1 MSGVWRSLVTRGEM
15 SSVTLEIQGLSPCGQ
30 GDEEEAGGFAK
41 TFPDI
46 PCVFQISGGMS
57 LRLSNHQDRDKVEI
71 TLSDWERGL
80 VHCVPIPHS

>member
-1 MSGVWRSLVTRGEM
+1 M
-15 SSVTLEIQGLSPCGQ
+15 SSVTLEIRGLNLPGR

-46 PCVFQISGGMS
+46 PCVFQISGGIS

-71 TLSDWERGL
+71 TLVDWERGM
-80 VHCVPIPHS
+80 VHCVLIQHL